1 MATLNPWQRLL
12 CWLTGDAA
20 QDRASDCGREQLET
34 NIHAAQLL
42 GHAVALRDHGTVTH
56 NMRVAWMSSR
66 LGEALAL
73 DRTTMQA
80 VMKGAFLHDVG
91 KIGISDAILLK
102 PGPLSPEERSVM
114 NRHPDL
120 GAELIQ
126 DIAWFSDARPIVL
139 HHHERY
145 DGTGYPQALRGEAI
159 PLSARLF
166 AIVDVFDALISDRPY
181 KPALPCDRALAF
193 MAPKSGSH
201 FDPALL
207 KVFLPLAKKLHAAMG
222 DQEVQTL
229 KPLLESQRRK
239 HFGV

>member
-1 MATLNPWQRLL
+1 MANPNPWHRLL
-12 CWLTGDAA
+12 WWLRGDAA

-56 NMRVAWMSSR
+56 NMRVAWMTSR
-66 LGEALAL
+66 LGEALSL
-73 DRTTMQA
+73 DRTATQA

-102 PGPLSPEERSVM
+102 PGPLSLEERSVM
-114 NRHPDL
+114 NRHPEF
-120 GAELIQ
+120 GADLIQ

-139 HHHERY
+139 HHHERW
-145 DGTGYPQALRGEAI
+145 DGTGYPQALRGDGI
-159 PLSARLF
+159 PLPARIF

-181 KPALPCDRALAF
+181 KPPLPCDMAMAF
-193 MAPKSGSH
+193 MASMSGDH
-201 FDPALL
+201 FDPAILR
-207 KVFLPLAKKLHAAMG
+207 VFLPLAKKLHATMG
-222 DQEVQTL
+222 DQEVATM
-229 KPLLESQRRK
+229 KPLLDAQRRK

>member
-1 MATLNPWQRLL
+1 MLNPGPRLL
-12 CWLTGDAA
+12 RWFMGEAA
-20 QDRASDCGREQLET
+20 PVRAPDCGREQLET

-56 NMRVAWMSSR
+56 NMRVAWMTSR
-66 LGEALAL
+66 LGEALSL
-73 DRTTMQA
+73 DRATMQA

-102 PGPLSPEERSVM
+102 PGPLSVEERSVM
-114 NRHPDL
+114 NGHPEL

-159 PLSARLF
+159 PLAARLF
-166 AIVDVFDALISDRPY
+166 AVVDVFDALISDRPY
-181 KPALPCDRALAF
+181 KPALSCDLAVAF
-193 MAPKSGSH
+193 MAANAVSH
-201 FDPALL
+201 FDPAILE
-207 KVFLPLAKKLHAAMG
+207 VFLPLAPKLHATMG
-222 DQEVQTL
+222 DQEVATL